1 MEWANQEC
9 DGQKEN
15 SRAGERTAKGDALQK
30 LKTEK
35 KEKAMT
41 RSTGKLQRIGQL
53 NMLFSWVSIV

>member
-1 MEWANQEC
+1 MEWANHSVM
-9 DGQKEN
+9 GKRKIPG
-15 SRAGERTAKGDALQK
+15 RASSAKGDALQK

-53 NMLFSWVSIV
+53 NMLFSWTSIV

>member
-35 KEKAMT
+35 KGMT

-53 NMLFSWVSIV
+53 NMLFSWTSIV

>member
-1 MEWANQEC
+1 M
-9 DGQKEN
+9 GKRKIPG
-15 SRAGERTAKGDALQK
+15 RASSAKGDALQK

-53 NMLFSWVSIV
+53 NMLFSWTSIV